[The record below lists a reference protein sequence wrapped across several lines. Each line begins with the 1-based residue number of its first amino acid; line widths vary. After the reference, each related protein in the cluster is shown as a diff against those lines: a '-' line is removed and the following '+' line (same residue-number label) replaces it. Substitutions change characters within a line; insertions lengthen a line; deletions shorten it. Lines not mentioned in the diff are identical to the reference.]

1 MTEPFLGQIT
11 MTSFNFA
18 PKGYA
23 LCNGAILPINQ
34 NQALFSLFGT
44 MYGGN
49 GQTNFAL
56 PNLQG
61 RVPIHVGAGHVQGES
76 GGSSSVSLSV
86 AQMPEHSHQV
96 AASSSSAGGNAMP
109 TGRFPGGASN
119 MYHGPPGTTTLSPA
133 TVSSAGGSQ
142 PHNNMQ
148 PYQTISFCV
157 ALQGIFPSRN

>member
-18 PKGYA
+18 PSGYA
-23 LCNGAILPINQ
+23 LCNGALLPINQ
-34 NQALFSLFGT
+34 NQALFALFGT

-86 AQMPEHSHQV
+86 AQMPEHSHPV
-96 AASSSSAGGNAMP
+96 AASSSSSGGHVMP
-109 TGRFPGGASN
+109 NGRFLGGASN
-119 MYHGPPGTTTLSPA
+119 TYHGPPATTTLSPG
-133 TVSSAGGSQ
+133 TVSSAGGGQ
-142 PHNNMQ
+142 AHNNMQ
-148 PYQTISFCV
+148 PYQTINFCV
-157 ALQGIFPSRN
+157 AMQGIFPSRN